1 MSSVE
6 YSSDAVN
13 VLNKFHRCQDLI
25 YVEGDDDKLFWDV
38 ILKKFGIKNYKIEAK
53 DGCDE
58 LDKYISRLISE
69 DLNIYVARD
78 SDYIDII
85 GSFPQH
91 KRLIKTYGYSIEN
104 TLFEPSSVAEITK
117 LWIKGNEVNV
127 QEIYDLIDE
136 VLSHIK
142 PVLELDVANYK
153 FDLYVDVLGDNCTR
167 YMKSQS
173 CTNVDGKKV
182 SAHYKKLVDNFTDAQ
197 IEQVKEII
205 NNSDLELFEVIR
217 GHFLQSII
225 LKLISMC
232 VVDNGYSQKLSHHA
246 LYTNAIQQMKIMFS
260 DEDHAHYDYYKNSI
274 ELAFVA

>member
-13 VLNKFHRCQDLI
+13 VLNKFHRCQVLI

-38 ILKKFGIKNYKIEAK
+38 ILKKFGIKNYKIEPK

-69 DLNIYVARD
+69 DLNIYIARD
-78 SDYIDII
+78 SDYIDIV
-85 GSFPQH
+85 GNFPQH

-104 TLFEPSSVAEITK
+104 TLFDPSSVAEIAR
-117 LWIKGNEVNV
+117 LWVKGNEVDE
-127 QEIYDLIDE
+127 QEIYESIDNL
-136 VLSHIK
+136 LSTLK
-142 PVLELDVANYK
+142 PMLALDIANYK
-153 FDLYVDVLGDNCTR
+153 YDLFVNVLGDNCTW

-173 CTNVDGKKV
+173 CADIDSKKV
-182 SAHYKKLVDNFTDAQ
+182 EAHYRKIVDKFTEEQ
-197 IEQVKEII
+197 IDYVTNII
-205 NNSDLELFEVIR
+205 NESDFELFEVVR

-225 LKLISMC
+225 IKLISMC
-232 VVDNGYSQKLSHHA
+232 VANNGYTQKLSHDA
-246 LYTNAIQQMKIMFS
+246 LYTNAIQQLKIMFS
-260 DEDHAHYDYYKNSI
+260 DEEHAHYDHYKNSI